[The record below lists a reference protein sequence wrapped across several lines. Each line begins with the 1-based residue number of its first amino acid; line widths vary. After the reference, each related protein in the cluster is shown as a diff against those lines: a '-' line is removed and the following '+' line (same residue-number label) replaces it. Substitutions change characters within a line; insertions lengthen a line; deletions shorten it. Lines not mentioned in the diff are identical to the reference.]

1 VAEPDPGGQ
10 LAETIR
16 VAGAAVLATLTRTF
30 GNMQLAED
38 AVQEAALAALKAW
51 PASGV
56 PADPRA
62 WLLVTARNKAY
73 DILRRESARP
83 AKESAAGYEDPGI
96 MPDTAEEA
104 IALLEPASA
113 IRDDMLRLIFTCCHP
128 ALAPEARVA
137 LALRTL
143 AGLDVQ
149 AIARAF
155 GVPDQTMAKRLVRAR
170 QKIATARIPHKVPD
184 DAELPGRLLAVL
196 SVVHVIGTEAHSPSS
211 GEAVTRIDYEQ
222 EAIRLARLLA
232 ELMPGEPEILGLL
245 ALLLFTAARRPA
257 RTSTARTG
265 SQGGEPVLLR
275 DQDRSAWDHA
285 MIAEARTLL
294 AEAFR
299 RSSGVAGP
307 YQLQAHLSAC
317 HSTAPSWAETDWDRI
332 VVLYDLM
339 ARMGDNPAVMLNR
352 AIAIGE
358 RDGPAAMLAALDAI
372 TSLDKSH
379 LWHTAR
385 ADALARLGRPEEAAA
400 ALTTAIALAPT
411 TPERRL
417 LTARLAAAAPGIDS
431 PRGA

>member
-1 VAEPDPGGQ
+1 MTPDEE

-16 VAGAAVLATLTRTF
+16 VAGAAVVATLIRSF
-30 GNMQLAED
+30 GSMQLAED
-38 AVQEAALAALKAW
+38 AVQEAAVAALRTW
-51 PASGV
+51 PKDGV
-56 PADPRA
+56 PGNPRA

-73 DILRRESARP
+73 DILRREAARP
-83 AKESAAGYEDPGI
+83 VKEGSAGDGVA
-96 MPDTAEEA
+96 PDTAEEA

-143 AGLDVQ
+143 AGLDVR

-155 GVPDQTMAKRLVRAR
+155 GVPEPTMAKRLVRAR
-170 QKIATARIPHKVPD
+170 QKIATARIPYKVPD
-184 DAELPGRLLAVL
+184 DAELPERLPAVL
-196 SVVHVIGTEAHSPSS
+196 SVVSVIATEAHSPSS
-211 GEAVTRIDYEQ
+211 GDAVTRIDYER

-257 RTSTARTG
+257 RTSRPRTG
-265 SQGGEPVLLR
+265 AAAGDAGAGGGEPVLLR

-285 MIAEARTLL
+285 MIDEASALL

-299 RSSGVAGP
+299 RSAGVAGP

-317 HSTAPSWAETDWDRI
+317 HSTAPSWAQTDWSKI

-339 ARMGDNPAVMLNR
+339 AGMAGNPVVMLNR
-352 AIAIGE
+352 AVAIGE
-358 RDGPAAMLAALDAI
+358 RDGPAAMLAELDAI
-372 TSLDKSH
+372 AGLERSH
-379 LWHTAR
+379 LWQAAR
-385 ADALARLGRPEEAAA
+385 ADALARLGRRAEAKA
-400 ALTTAIALAPT
+400 ALETAVGLAPT
-411 TPERRL
+411 DPERRL
-417 LTARLAAAAPGIDS
+417 LTARLEQAG
-431 PRGA
+431 

>member
-1 VAEPDPGGQ
+1 VTPGEE

-16 VAGAAVLATLTRTF
+16 VAGAAVVATLIRSF
-30 GNMQLAED
+30 GSMQLAED
-38 AVQEAALAALKAW
+38 AVQEAAVAALRTW
-51 PASGV
+51 PTDGV
-56 PADPRA
+56 PANPRG

-73 DILRRESARP
+73 DILRREAARP
-83 AKESAAGYEDPGI
+83 AKEGSAGDGVV
-96 MPDTAEEA
+96 PDTAEEA

-113 IRDDMLRLIFTCCHP
+113 VRDDMLRLIFTCCHP

-155 GVPDQTMAKRLVRAR
+155 GVPEQTMAKRLVRAR
-170 QKIATARIPHKVPD
+170 QKIATARIPYKVPD
-184 DAELPGRLLAVL
+184 DAELPERLPAVL
-196 SVVHVIGTEAHSPSS
+196 SVVSVIATEAHSPSS
-211 GEAVTRIDYEQ
+211 GDAVTRIDYER

-257 RTSTARTG
+257 RAR
-265 SQGGEPVLLR
+265 GGEPVLLR

-285 MIAEARTLL
+285 MIEEASALL

-299 RSSGVAGP
+299 RSGGVAGP

-317 HSTAPSWAETDWDRI
+317 HSMAPSWAQTDWNKI

-339 ARMGDNPAVMLNR
+339 AVMGGNPVVLLNR
-352 AIAIGE
+352 AVAIGE
-358 RDGPAAMLAALDAI
+358 RDGPAAMLAELDAI
-372 TSLDKSH
+372 AGLERSH
-379 LWHTAR
+379 LWHAAR
-385 ADALARLGRPEEAAA
+385 ADALTRLGRRAEGVAALEAAV
-400 ALTTAIALAPT
+400 ALAPT
-411 TPERRL
+411 DPERRL
-417 LTARLAAAAPGIDS
+417 LTARLEAAGS
-431 PRGA
+431 